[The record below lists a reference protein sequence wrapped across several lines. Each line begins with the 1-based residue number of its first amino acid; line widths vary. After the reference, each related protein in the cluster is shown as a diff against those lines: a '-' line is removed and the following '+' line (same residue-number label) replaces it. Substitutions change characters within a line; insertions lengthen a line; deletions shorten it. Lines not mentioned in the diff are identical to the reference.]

1 MGAWTSGLM
10 GLMGLSVAG
19 FAFVAVPI
27 SSVWVMCSL
36 WLGWKQ
42 EALATQPNFGG
53 QGLGA

>member
-1 MGAWTSGLM
+1 M

-27 SSVWVMCSL
+27 SAVWVMCGL